1 MPLPYSAPLS
11 RSQRKSMASI
21 VVLLLRPHARF
32 VAIVLAAMVVETA
45 MSLAAP
51 WPLKIVLDNVVGRHH
66 LAPWVASLFGGLSDS
81 RLLRAAAAAIL
92 FSAIAAIGSVASYI
106 DSYYSE
112 SVGQW
117 IANDLR
123 LRVYSHLERVAL
135 SYYDQHETAQIL
147 STLTDDIKTIEGF
160 VSGSTLDIVID
171 AMTIVGMIGLMLWL
185 NWEFALIALAVTPF
199 LVFFVSRFRVRVK
212 KATREVRKRES
223 SILAVLQ
230 QGLQS
235 IRVVQA
241 FGREELEHDR
251 LEAASI
257 ASVNAAL
264 SARRVKS
271 IVSPV
276 VALVVAFCTSLVLW
290 RGSGLILTGAMT
302 AGTLTVFLAYLSKFF
317 KPVQD
322 LAKMTT
328 AIAQT
333 GVGMERVRALLEID
347 TIIPERADPVVIEN
361 IAGAIAFDDVWF
373 AYDSGHPVLQGV
385 TFSLRP
391 GQKMG
396 IVGAT
401 GGGKSTILNLV
412 PRFYDPA
419 RGRVTID
426 GVDVRDYGLACLRK
440 QIGVV
445 LQDTALFW
453 GTIRDNIA
461 YGRPE
466 ATDAAIIDA
475 AKIANAH
482 DFIMQTPHGY
492 DTLVGE
498 RGVTLSGGERQRI
511 GIARAVVRNAP
522 ILLLDEPT
530 AALDS
535 ESEHLVMQGLER
547 LMSGRT
553 VITIAHRLSTIHDA
567 DVIIYLKDG
576 VVSEQGTHA
585 ELMALG
591 GGYSALV
598 HAQYDTA

>member
-1 MPLPYSAPLS
+1 
-11 RSQRKSMASI
+11 MASI
-21 VVLLLRPHARF
+21 VVLLLRPHVRL
-32 VAIVLAAMVVETA
+32 VAIVFAAMLLETA

-51 WPLKIVLDNVVGRHH
+51 WPLKIVLDDVVGRHH
-66 LAPWVASLFGGLSDS
+66 LAPWVARLFGDMSDS
-81 RLLRAAAAAIL
+81 RVLRALGAAIL
-92 FSAIAAIGSVASYI
+92 FSVIAAIGSVASYV

-112 SVGQW
+112 TVGQW
-117 IANDLR
+117 IAKDLR
-123 LRVYSHLERVAL
+123 LRVYTHLERVAL

-147 STLTDDIKTIEGF
+147 STLTDDVKTIEDF

-171 AMTIVGMIGLMLWL
+171 ATTIAGMIGLMLWL
-185 NWEFALIALAVTPF
+185 NWEFTLIALAVTPF
-199 LVFFVSRFRVRVK
+199 LIFFVSRFRVRVK
-212 KATREVRKRES
+212 KATREVRRRES

-241 FGREELEHDR
+241 FGREDLEHDR
-251 LEAASI
+251 LEAASD
-257 ASVNAAL
+257 ASVTAAL

-271 IVSPV
+271 FVSPV
-276 VALVVAFCTSLVLW
+276 VTLVVAFCTSIVLW
-290 RGSGLILTGAMT
+290 RGSELIITGAMT
-302 AGTLTVFLAYLSKFF
+302 AGTLTVFLAYLGKFF

-333 GVGMERVRALLEID
+333 GVGMERVRTLLEID
-347 TIIPERADPVVIEN
+347 VIIPEKPHPVVIEK
-361 IAGAIAFDDVWF
+361 IEGAIAFDDVWF
-373 AYDSGHPVLQGV
+373 AYDASHPVLQGV
-385 TFSLRP
+385 TFALRP
-391 GQKMG
+391 GAKMG
-396 IVGAT
+396 IVGVT

-412 PRFYDPA
+412 PRFYDPS
-419 RGRVTID
+419 RGRVLVD

-453 GTIRDNIA
+453 GTIRENIA
-461 YGRPE
+461 YGRPD
-466 ATDAAIIDA
+466 ATDAEIVEA
-475 AKIANAH
+475 ARIANAH
-482 DFIMQTPHGY
+482 DFISATPHGY

-535 ESEHLVMQGLER
+535 ESEHAVMQGLER
-547 LMSGRT
+547 LMRGRT

-567 DVIIYLKDG
+567 DMIIFLKDG
-576 VVSEQGTHA
+576 VVSERGTHA

-598 HAQYDTA
+598 HAQYDAA